1 MPDRDMARKL
11 FTGAHVPASTVGQER
26 KGEEEIKRLM
36 TKLGH
41 ALADRDRADSA
52 IRKLREALSRGEG
65 SEERPGP
72 EEEKELKEL
81 LKRLEETRD
90 EVDELLARA
99 SSTLE
104 KLRAISLW
112 RRLAAVFGGILIFIG
127 AMAITTGLFA
137 LFLGIL
143 SGIMAPEV
151 AEVVGVVAIGLGALL
166 VLSGFAH
173 QLP

>member
-1 MPDRDMARKL
+1 M
-11 FTGAHVPASTVGQER
+11 SQER
-26 KGEEEIKRLM
+26 GGRDEFRRLM

-41 ALADRDRADSA
+41 ALDDRDRADSELRR
-52 IRKLREALSRGEG
+52 IRDAVEKAEGGEEVEDVVKEAR
-65 SEERPGP
+65 
-72 EEEKELKEL
+72 EL
-81 LKRLEETRD
+81 LKRLEKTKAD
-90 EVDELLARA
+90 VDELLTRA
-99 SSTLE
+99 SSTFE

-112 RRLAAVFGGILIFIG
+112 RRLAAAFGGVLIFIG
-127 AMAITTGLFA
+127 AMTMTTGLFT

-151 AEVVGVVAIGLGALL
+151 AEILGVVAIALGTLL